1 MTRSHPMR
9 WFSEQARMGLSE
21 LPSNAAWLLSRA
33 LLAPVEAAGSES
45 RSAASGTQDRA
56 RKLGA
61 SVLDAAPIGGDSVE
75 TRMKRARAAA
85 ERARE
90 AEEQAVEAARV
101 AKERADHARRVA
113 ERGRVRMTE
122 VKRDTNRGVEQRIAE
137 ARRDAD
143 EAIKRERE
151 AAQADAEE
159 ELRQAQAEVA
169 AETEDAHRDAE
180 AAQERAKELVEE
192 ATRRL
197 AEARRL
203 ADESTEAARAAADEA
218 HRQAQQLVDEAEQQA
233 NDADAQAAAAEEVR
247 ERSKTTAKRTVREL
261 EGDLTNGS
269 LESYNKTE
277 LLDLAATIDIE
288 GRTQMTKAEL
298 VDAIAKASRIK
309 R

>member
-1 MTRSHPMR
+1 MPRSHPMR
-9 WFSEQARMGLSE
+9 WLSEQARTGLSE
-21 LPSNAAWLLSRA
+21 LPSNAAWFLSRA
-33 LLAPVEAAGSES
+33 LPPVEAAGSAAE
-45 RSAASGTQDRA
+45 SAASGTRERA
-56 RKLGA
+56 RKVGA

-75 TRMKRARAAA
+75 TRIKRARAAA

-90 AEEQAVEAARV
+90 AEEQALEAARV
-101 AKERADHARRVA
+101 SKERSDHARRVA
-113 ERGRVRMTE
+113 ERGRVRLTE
-122 VKRDTNRGVEQRIAE
+122 VKRETSRRVEQRIAE

-143 EAIKRERE
+143 EAVKRERE
-151 AAQADAEE
+151 AAQADADEQ
-159 ELRQAQAEVA
+159 LRNAHAEVA
-169 AETEDAHRDAE
+169 AETEDAQDDAE
-180 AAQERAKELVEE
+180 AAQEWAKELVEE

-218 HRQAQQLVDEAEQQA
+218 HRQAQQLVHEAEQQA
-233 NDADAQAAAAEEVR
+233 NDAEAQTAVAEGVR

-261 EGDLTNGS
+261 TDGS
-269 LESYNKTE
+269 LESRNKAE

-298 VDAIAKASRIK
+298 VDAIAKASRTK

>member
-9 WFSEQARMGLSE
+9 WFSEQARTGLSE

-33 LLAPVEAAGSES
+33 LAPVEAAGSAS
-45 RSAASGTQDRA
+45 GSAASGTQDRA
-56 RKLGA
+56 RKVGA

-113 ERGRVRMTE
+113 ERGRARVTE
-122 VKRDTNRGVEQRIAE
+122 VKRETNRGVERRIAE

-169 AETEDAHRDAE
+169 AETEDAQRDGE

-197 AEARRL
+197 AEARRV
-203 ADESTEAARAAADEA
+203 ADEATEAARAAADEA
-218 HRQAQQLVDEAEQQA
+218 HRQAQQLVNEAEQQA

-261 EGDLTNGS
+261 EGDATNGS

-298 VDAIAKASRIK
+298 VDAIAKASRTK